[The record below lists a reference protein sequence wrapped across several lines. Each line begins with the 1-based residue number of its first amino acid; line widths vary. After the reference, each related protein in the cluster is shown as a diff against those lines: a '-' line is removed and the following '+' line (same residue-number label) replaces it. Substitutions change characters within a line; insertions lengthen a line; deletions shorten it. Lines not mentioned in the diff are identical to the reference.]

1 MPNYWLHRIFHEWD
15 VSKVLFEQGYLTI
28 GSANLN
34 NNDVLHAVR
43 ERKSEIE
50 TVIKAHEYEFCS
62 R

>member
-50 TVIKAHEYEFCS
+50 TVIKAHE
-62 R
+62 